1 MSSRS
6 TGLYARLGAMMA
18 LEYFAFG
25 SWKPTMGLVL
35 SSNGLGRLIGVV
47 FVFSAVAAILSP
59 LFVGALADRF
69 FPAQK
74 VFGVLHLAGA
84 VLLALMP
91 QAVEQRE
98 SALFVVLL
106 FVFMLFFQPTQ
117 AMPNNISFAH
127 LLGRMRV
134 FPYIRS
140 LGTLAWIVAGLVVGQ
155 NGMSARPQIFYLA
168 AAVSAVLGVYSFTL
182 PSTPPLQRGERFRAG
197 DVIGI
202 GAFPLL
208 RRRRFLVLMV
218 CVLLTFVPI
227 STYNDYGSTYLDA
240 AGVHNVASIMSLG
253 QAAEFV
259 FMLLLPRLLK
269 WVGYRRILIT
279 GACTWVVRC
288 GIFLVL
294 THGQV
299 WLAMAVVALNGIT
312 TDFFMV
318 TIYMYVDRMV
328 APALKAQAQGLVF
341 FFQLGVG
348 SLLGALV
355 ASSIYN
361 GVIGDATHSRLSDWT
376 PIWLVAGGVAVL
388 TTLVMLFFL
397 GRDEPERDRV
407 TAEETRAP
415 DGQASHPTAPDT
427 PATDTP
433 ATGGTSR
440 PASPAAEGGHAPAT
454 SGD

>member
-1 MSSRS
+1 MSSS
-6 TGLYARLGAMMA
+6 GLYARLGAMMA

-35 SSNGLGRLIGVV
+35 SRNGMGGFIGHV
-47 FVFSAVAAILSP
+47 FIVSAIAAVLSP
-59 LFVGALADRF
+59 LLVGALADRF

-91 QAVEQRE
+91 QAIEHHNGV
-98 SALFVVLL
+98 LFAVLL

-117 AMPNNISFAH
+117 AMPNNISFTH
-127 LLGRMRV
+127 LQGRTQV

-140 LGTLAWIVAGLVVGQ
+140 LGTVAWIVAGLVVGQ
-155 NGMSARPQIFYLA
+155 TGQSARPTIFYLA
-168 AAVSAVLGVYSFTL
+168 AGVSLALGLYSFTL
-182 PSTPPLQRGERFRAG
+182 PSTPPLQRGGAFRIG
-197 DVIGI
+197 DALGLR
-202 GAFPLL
+202 AFPLL
-208 RRRRFLVLMV
+208 KHRRFLVLMI

-240 AGVHNVASIMSLG
+240 AGVRNVASIMSLG

-259 FMLLLPRLLK
+259 FMLMLPHLLK
-269 WVGYRRILIT
+269 RFGYRRILIT
-279 GACTWVVRC
+279 GACTWIVRIA
-288 GIFLVL
+288 IFLVL

-299 WLAMAVVALNGIT
+299 WLAAIVVALNGIT

-328 APALKAQAQGLVF
+328 PPDMKAQAQGLIF

-348 SLLGALV
+348 SLLGAVV

-361 GVIGDATHSRLSDWT
+361 NVIGNATHSQLGDWG
-376 PIWLVAGGVAVL
+376 PIWLAAGVVAVV
-388 TTLVMLFFL
+388 TAAVMVLFL
-397 GRDEPERDRV
+397 GKDDPERNGTTVDGEG
-407 TAEETRAP
+407 ASGPDAP
-415 DGQASHPTAPDT
+415 RTPSASAH
-427 PATDTP
+427 
-433 ATGGTSR
+433 
-440 PASPAAEGGHAPAT
+440 
-454 SGD
+454 

>member
-1 MSSRS
+1 MHTSPS
-6 TGLYARLGAMMA
+6 GLYARLGSMMA

-35 SSNGLGRLIGVV
+35 SHNGLGSLIGNV
-47 FVFSAVAAILSP
+47 FIVSAIAAVLSP
-59 LFVGALADRF
+59 LFVGTLADRF

-91 QAVEQRE
+91 QAVEHGNGV
-98 SALFVVLL
+98 LFTVLL

-117 AMPNNISFAH
+117 AMPNNISFTH
-127 LLGRMRV
+127 LQSRMRV

-140 LGTLAWIVAGLVVGQ
+140 LGTVAWIAAGLLVGQ
-155 NGMSARPQIFYLA
+155 TGQSARPTIFYLA
-168 AAVSAVLGVYSFTL
+168 AGVSVVLGLYSFTL
-182 PSTPPLQRGERFRAG
+182 PNTPPLQRDGTFRIG
-197 DVIGI
+197 DIIGI
-202 GAFPLL
+202 SAFPLL
-208 RRRRFLVLMV
+208 KRRKFLVLMI

-240 AGVHNVASIMSLG
+240 AGVKNVASIMSLG

-269 WVGYRRILIT
+269 RFGYRRILLT
-279 GACTWVVRC
+279 GAATWIVRIS
-288 GIFLVL
+288 IFLVL

-299 WLAMAVVALNGIT
+299 WLAAIVVSLNGIT

-328 APALKAQAQGLVF
+328 APELKAQAQGLIF

-348 SLLGALV
+348 SLLGAVV

-361 GVIGDATHSRLSDWT
+361 SVIGNAAHSQLSDWR
-376 PIWLVAGGVAVL
+376 PIWLAAGGVAVV
-388 TTLVMLFFL
+388 TATVMMLFL
-397 GRDEPERDRV
+397 GKDDPDLDQV
-407 TAEETRAP
+407 TAGADDAP
-415 DGQASHPTAPDT
+415 GSAGPDAPRSVASTH
-427 PATDTP
+427 
-433 ATGGTSR
+433 
-440 PASPAAEGGHAPAT
+440 
-454 SGD
+454 